1 MKQKYF
7 LKAFTIA
14 FMFMLP
20 LGLMA
25 QTVKGK
31 VSDESGI
38 ALPYMNVLVK
48 GTSTGTT
55 TNDAGEFSLTV
66 KSLPVTIVVSSIGY
80 TTKEV
85 KVTSNVFLNIVISE
99 GGESLGEIIITGSR
113 TAPRS
118 NADSPLPIDVVGIKE
133 LLSTGQNTFD
143 KALQFKIPSFNTV
156 QTPVNDA
163 TSLLDPYE
171 IRNMGPSRTLVLING
186 KRKNVSALLY
196 TQDSPGRGETGTD
209 ISAIPV
215 DAIKSIEVL
224 RDGASAQYGSDAI
237 AGVINIILKDDVSRG
252 SATLRSGITSAGD
265 GEMFGISIN
274 NGSSIGDD
282 KGFVN
287 YTVDFSKVG
296 LANRPGTVSA
306 KGEAFG
312 GTGFGADLADVQEFL
327 SRKPDAGNINGSPET
342 VATKFLINGAYDL
355 SEEST
360 LYFNAAYVFKKVNS
374 YANYRTPY
382 WKVATGDLA
391 YLQDLFPS
399 NEAGGFDGYV
409 PTFEGVLNDFN
420 ATLGIKRKV
429 NDWNVD
435 SSITFGGNEQTYKVN
450 NSHNAS
456 DGYQALSPTSFDPGG
471 TSFNHIVGNLD
482 VSRLLSDK
490 VSIGMGAEFR
500 NENFEVIAGKVSS
513 YEGGGS
519 DSFSGN
525 DIKNSG
531 IFNRYNLGGYFSL
544 DYDVSDAFLLSGTV
558 RGENYSDFGNTFV
571 YKFSTRYKLSDNYT
585 MRGSV
590 SSGFRAPSLHQIYTE
605 KSQYSFAD
613 GGGIDVVGLVNNVSP
628 KARELGIPKLT
639 PEKSTNITVGFGGK
653 ISKNI
658 NFTVDYYKID
668 VEDRVIYTNQI
679 GKNQFFINGFDT
691 TTSGIDFVSSYS
703 NIEIGAGTLDLNL
716 SGNYTIANE
725 RTQDVPTIDVKSDD
739 GSVKAF
745 PVLDRSNLA
754 LMFTSRP
761 KTKWILGANY
771 EINKIGVAIN
781 NTYFGKTTFKQKF
794 MSSDLRT
801 EFTPKIITDLA
812 VNFKASEKLTIAFN
826 INNLLNIL
834 PEWAFKAEN
843 ANGQAIIDDTSVI
856 SIANGGSG
864 LTQLENEANA
874 ITFNGRYSQMTY
886 DGSHFSQLGTM
897 FNLSLNYQ
905 F

>member
-1 MKQKYF
+1 MKQRFF

-25 QTVKGK
+25 QTIKGK
-31 VSDESGI
+31 VTDTSGS

-48 GTSTGTT
+48 GTTTGTT
-55 TNDAGEFSLTV
+55 TSDSGEFSLTV
-66 KSLPVTIVVSSIGY
+66 KSLPVTIVVSSIGFK
-80 TTKEV
+80 TKEV
-85 KVTSNVFLNIVISE
+85 TVTTNSFLTIAIEE
-99 GGESLGEIIITGSR
+99 GDESLGEIIITGSR

-118 NADSPLPIDVVGIKE
+118 STDSPLPIDVVGVKE
-133 LLSTGQNTFD
+133 LLSTGQTTFD
-143 KALQFKIPSFNTV
+143 KALAFKIPSFNTV

-237 AGVINIILKDDVSRG
+237 AGVINIILKDNVSRG
-252 SATLRSGITSAGD
+252 SATLRSGITSEGD

-282 KGFVN
+282 KGFIN

-306 KGEAFG
+306 KGEAYG

-327 SRKPDAGNINGSPET
+327 SRRPDAGNINGSPET

-399 NEAGGFDGYV
+399 NERGGFDGYV

-420 ATLGIKRKV
+420 ATLGIKRRV

-571 YKFSTRYKLSDNYT
+571 YKFSSRYKLSDKYT
-585 MRGSV
+585 MRGSI

-653 ISKNI
+653 ITNNI

-691 TTSGIDFVSSYS
+691 TTSGIDFVSSIS
-703 NIEIGAGTLDLNL
+703 NIEIGAGKLDLNL
-716 SGNYTIANE
+716 SGNYTIDNK
-725 RTQDVPTIDVKSDD
+725 RTQDVPMIDVKNDD
-739 GSVKAF
+739 GSVTAF

-761 KTKWILGANY
+761 ETKWILGANY
-771 EINKIGVAIN
+771 EINKVGFAIN

-812 VNFKASEKLTIAFN
+812 VNFKASEKLTVAFN

-843 ANGQAIIDDTSVI
+843 AAGQAIIDDTSVI
-856 SIANGGSG
+856 SIADGGSG
-864 LTQLENEANA
+864 LTQLQNEANA